1 MMVDQEKIKAEG
13 IKLLEEFSERLKG
26 VPESEE
32 THYVVDL
39 RNVWRPD
46 GKPKRCEG
54 FRERLSKLVPRFEDG
69 YVVSEKG
76 SE

>member
-1 MMVDQEKIKAEG
+1 MMVDQKRVEADG
-13 IKLLEEFSERLKG
+13 IKLLEEFSDKLKS

-46 GKPKRCEG
+46 GRPERCVG
-54 FRERLSKLVPRFEDG
+54 FRDRLGGLAPRFEDG
-69 YVVSEKG
+69 YLVAEKG
-76 SE
+76 D

>member
-1 MMVDQEKIKAEG
+1 MADSERIKAEG
-13 IKLLEEFSERLKG
+13 IELLEEFSEKLRD

-46 GKPKRCEG
+46 GEPERCVG
-54 FRERLSKLVPRFEDG
+54 FRGRLGRLAPKFEDG
-69 YVVSEKG
+69 YVVTEKG
-76 SE
+76 V